1 MNLSGVKRVRPLS
14 CLCAALV
21 AGLCGIPARSQAQSF
36 DCGKAST
43 AIERAICADKALG
56 RLDESLAAEL
66 KRVLAAAPALRGAL
80 LAGERHWVAARD
92 RQCGTGDAP
101 ERMPVCL
108 ATAYRARIAALQTG
122 TAQQLAATYATA
134 TCRKI
139 ADRYRVLAD
148 AHPGES
154 VLDTLST
161 TPGSGISVSQTLQS
175 GSATERLSLA
185 ERARRLEPPF
195 EIPEDLSKKVSNES
209 GPHPGIAKLPNANFY
224 WAGTLEGTLHCYSS
238 TYFVV
243 RGGRAQQVGAPPGF
257 EEEET
262 CGVLRKFGTVD
273 ADAVYFEEDALVGPS
288 MTESLGVA
296 TWDGDRFPAFCG
308 MTFKHAPQ
316 FTREMKNS
324 WDVSCDGTSCEGLR
338 QEAFRLVALAQ
349 GDPSAARRQA
359 LAALP
364 DAQRTAYAAAEKQ
377 VSTAESMKRLRMEI
391 QETGRAIERNQEMY
405 MRGKI
410 TRPIFDRNDHKL
422 QLEKRA
428 SESELAKLQ
437 PDRPQMNPE
446 TWAPIAR
453 QFQRWHKLEAQQKRK
468 LLSAIAPI
476 FVVAGYAGEKYH
488 ETVVKVKGCHVNLT
502 GEHFSTDHDEAAG
515 ENGSEG
521 KESKAG
527 KALVAIGSLTNSAHD
542 VNQSSIY
549 IPF

>member
-364 DAQRTAYAAAEKQ
+364 DAQRTAYAAAEKLAIASRVAQ
-377 VSTAESMKRLRMEI
+377 SPAAGVPATAMPAAPLPGGKEARQADSLTREAPLFLPLGFQGHLYVVSLGHFLMWDNVYPDWNATFDELEDGRLVR
-391 QETGRAIERNQEMY
+391 
-405 MRGKI
+405 
-410 TRPIFDRNDHKL
+410 
-422 QLEKRA
+422 RA
-428 SESELAKLQ
+428 SLAVGMRTGQ
-437 PDRPQMNPE
+437 
-446 TWAPIAR
+446 
-453 QFQRWHKLEAQQKRK
+453 
-468 LLSAIAPI
+468 LLDIAIA
-476 FVVAGYAGEKYH
+476 AGGR
-488 ETVVKVKGCHVNLT
+488 N
-502 GEHFSTDHDEAAG
+502 
-515 ENGSEG
+515 
-521 KESKAG
+521 
-527 KALVAIGSLTNSAHD
+527 
-542 VNQSSIY
+542 
-549 IPF
+549 